1 MARSVIQIRE
11 NLVRFLKPIF
21 RNALIAKIVGEH
33 LNDVL
38 GGAASVSFTVGAEN
52 TNAIIV
58 SCQAKDVLGNDVAEV
73 VHLKILVCANAAG
86 TALNANDYTIAAGT
100 DGVVAETVADK
111 VLECTTESDGDL
123 DISLTLAGAGTCYLL
138 AIGPNGR
145 IIGTSDV
152 ITHAA

>member
-1 MARSVIQIRE
+1 MARSVIQIRD

-38 GGAASVSFTVGAEN
+38 GGAASVSFSVGAEAGD
-52 TNAIIV
+52 AIVV

-73 VHLKILVCANAAG
+73 VHLKILICANAAG
-86 TALNANDYTIAAGT
+86 TALNTNNYTIAAGT
-100 DGVVAETVADK
+100 DGAVGEVLADK
-111 VLECTTESDGDL
+111 ILECTTESDGDL
-123 DISLTLAGAGTCYLL
+123 DISLTLSGGGSCYLL

-145 IIGTSDV
+145 IIGTSAV
-152 ITHAA
+152 VTHAA